1 METQRL
7 RGQSAAAGQ
16 DSQGDSQPPSGYWHL
31 TAGRASLLLER
42 RALAVNLLLLALLLA
57 ASAAYLMAGSIPV
70 SASELIR
77 ALAGDGEV
85 VTAFVIHDLRLPRL
99 VAAWLT
105 GAAFALA
112 GCLMQTLARNRLA
125 TPGIIGIDN
134 AATAFAVASVVGVG
148 SALAPPAMSLVGAIT
163 ATALIFALA
172 GSSGTQGYRFI
183 VVGLGIGAIAGAG
196 TQLILSWVAIDDA
209 NAAFPWTIGSLNARS
224 PDAFKLLC
232 AGLALGVFFAY
243 RLAKGL
249 NALRLSE
256 TVPTTLGFNIK
267 RLRAASLVLAVLLTG
282 LAVAVAG
289 LVGMVALL
297 GPEIARALC
306 RHRGLPILASAL
318 AGALLM
324 VLADLLGR
332 IMLAPLE
339 IPVGIVTAVVGS
351 PYLLWMLLNPN
362 FRSQP

>member
-1 METQRL
+1 MQIL
-7 RGQSAAAGQ
+7 PFQ
-16 DSQGDSQPPSGYWHL
+16 QPKQPLPLAGYWRL
-31 TAGRASLLLER
+31 KAFNQRITLLISQRATWVNMGLV
-42 RALAVNLLLLALLLA
+42 LAVLA
-57 ASAAYLMAGSIPV
+57 ASTMSLGMGSVQLSPAEV
-70 SASELIR
+70 WL
-77 ALAGDGEV
+77 ALAGEGPAMHQLV
-85 VTAFVIHDLRLPRL
+85 VKELRLMRVL
-99 VAAWLT
+99 AGIGT

-256 TVPTTLGFNIK
+256 TVPTALGFNIK

-289 LVGMVALL
+289 PVGMVALL

-324 VLADLLGR
+324 ALADLLGR

>member
-1 METQRL
+1 MQHTQSSSIPTSGTVTARAPTGTWLIRL
-7 RGQSAAAGQ
+7 PLNGSLLVDKRALFA
-16 DSQGDSQPPSGYWHL
+16 
-31 TAGRASLLLER
+31 ASLLT
-42 RALAVNLLLLALLLA
+42 LLLLISIVISLCLGATNYSPAEVLDALF
-57 ASAAYLMAGSIPV
+57 
-70 SASELIR
+70 
-77 ALAGDGEV
+77 GESNPM
-85 VTAFVIHDLRLPRL
+85 TAFILNELRLPRVIAGIL
-99 VAAWLT
+99 S
-105 GAAFALA
+105 GAGFALA

-256 TVPTTLGFNIK
+256 TVPTALGFNIK

-289 LVGMVALL
+289 PVGMVALL

>member
-1 METQRL
+1 MQIL
-7 RGQSAAAGQ
+7 PFQ
-16 DSQGDSQPPSGYWHL
+16 QPKQPLPLAGYWRL
-31 TAGRASLLLER
+31 KAFNQRITLLVSQRATWVNMGLV
-42 RALAVNLLLLALLLA
+42 LAVLA
-57 ASAAYLMAGSIPV
+57 ASTMSLGMGSVQLSPTEV
-70 SASELIR
+70 WL
-77 ALAGDGEV
+77 ALAGEGPAMHQLV
-85 VTAFVIHDLRLPRL
+85 VKELRLMRVL
-99 VAAWLT
+99 AGIGT

-172 GSSGTQGYRFI
+172 DSSGTQGYRFI

-256 TVPTTLGFNIK
+256 TVPTALGFNIK

-289 LVGMVALL
+289 PVGMVALL

>member
-1 METQRL
+1 MQIL
-7 RGQSAAAGQ
+7 PFQ
-16 DSQGDSQPPSGYWHL
+16 QPRQPLPLAGYWRL
-31 TAGRASLLLER
+31 KAFNQRITLLVSQRATWVNMGLV
-42 RALAVNLLLLALLLA
+42 LAVLA
-57 ASAAYLMAGSIPV
+57 ASTMSLGMGSVQLSPAEV
-70 SASELIR
+70 WL
-77 ALAGDGEV
+77 ALAGEGPAMHQLV
-85 VTAFVIHDLRLPRL
+85 VKELRLMRVL
-99 VAAWLT
+99 AGIGT

-289 LVGMVALL
+289 PVGMVALL

>member
-1 METQRL
+1 MQIL
-7 RGQSAAAGQ
+7 PFQ
-16 DSQGDSQPPSGYWHL
+16 QPKQPLPLAGYWRL
-31 TAGRASLLLER
+31 KAFNQRITLLVSQRATWVNMGLV
-42 RALAVNLLLLALLLA
+42 LAVLA
-57 ASAAYLMAGSIPV
+57 ASTMSLGMGSVQLSPTEV
-70 SASELIR
+70 WL
-77 ALAGDGEV
+77 ALAGEGPAMHQLV
-85 VTAFVIHDLRLPRL
+85 VKELRLMRVL
-99 VAAWLT
+99 AGIGT

-256 TVPTTLGFNIK
+256 TVPTALGFNIK

-289 LVGMVALL
+289 PVGMVALL

>member
-1 METQRL
+1 MQIL
-7 RGQSAAAGQ
+7 PFQ
-16 DSQGDSQPPSGYWHL
+16 QPKQPLPLAGYWRL
-31 TAGRASLLLER
+31 KAFNQRITLLVSQRATWVNMGLV
-42 RALAVNLLLLALLLA
+42 LAVLA
-57 ASAAYLMAGSIPV
+57 ASTMSLGMGSVQLSPTEV
-70 SASELIR
+70 WL
-77 ALAGDGEV
+77 ALAGEGPAMHQLV
-85 VTAFVIHDLRLPRL
+85 VKELRLMRVL
-99 VAAWLT
+99 AGIGT

-289 LVGMVALL
+289 PVGMVALL

>member
-1 METQRL
+1 MQIL
-7 RGQSAAAGQ
+7 PFQ
-16 DSQGDSQPPSGYWHL
+16 QPKQPLPLAGYWRL
-31 TAGRASLLLER
+31 KAFNQRITLLVSQRATWVNMGLV
-42 RALAVNLLLLALLLA
+42 LAVLA
-57 ASAAYLMAGSIPV
+57 ASTMSLGMGSVQLSPTEV
-70 SASELIR
+70 WL
-77 ALAGDGEV
+77 ALAGEGPAMHQLV
-85 VTAFVIHDLRLPRL
+85 VKELRLMRVL
-99 VAAWLT
+99 AGIGT

-256 TVPTTLGFNIK
+256 TVPTALGFNIK

-289 LVGMVALL
+289 PVGMVALL

-306 RHRGLPILASAL
+306 RHRGLPILTSAL

>member
-1 METQRL
+1 MQIL
-7 RGQSAAAGQ
+7 PFQ
-16 DSQGDSQPPSGYWHL
+16 QPRQPLPLAGYWRL
-31 TAGRASLLLER
+31 KAFNQRITLLVSQRATWVNMGLV
-42 RALAVNLLLLALLLA
+42 LAVLA
-57 ASAAYLMAGSIPV
+57 ASTMSLGMGSVQLSPTEV
-70 SASELIR
+70 WL
-77 ALAGDGEV
+77 ALAGEGPAMHQLV
-85 VTAFVIHDLRLPRL
+85 VKELRLMRVL
-99 VAAWLT
+99 AGIGT

-256 TVPTTLGFNIK
+256 TVPTALGFNIK

-289 LVGMVALL
+289 PVGMVALL

>member
-1 METQRL
+1 MQIL
-7 RGQSAAAGQ
+7 PFQ
-16 DSQGDSQPPSGYWHL
+16 QPKQPLPLAGYWRL
-31 TAGRASLLLER
+31 KAFNQRITLLVSQRATWVNMGLV
-42 RALAVNLLLLALLLA
+42 LAVLA
-57 ASAAYLMAGSIPV
+57 ASTMSLGMGSVQLSPTEV
-70 SASELIR
+70 WL
-77 ALAGDGEV
+77 ALAGEGPAMHQLV
-85 VTAFVIHDLRLPRL
+85 VKELRLMRVL
-99 VAAWLT
+99 AGIGT

-256 TVPTTLGFNIK
+256 TVPTALGFNIK

-289 LVGMVALL
+289 PVGMVALL

-306 RHRGLPILASAL
+306 RHHGLPILASAL

>member
-1 METQRL
+1 MQIL
-7 RGQSAAAGQ
+7 PFQ
-16 DSQGDSQPPSGYWHL
+16 QPRQPLPLAGYWRL
-31 TAGRASLLLER
+31 KAFNQRITLLVSQRATWVNMGLV
-42 RALAVNLLLLALLLA
+42 LAVLA
-57 ASAAYLMAGSIPV
+57 ASTMSLGMGSVQLSPTEV
-70 SASELIR
+70 WL
-77 ALAGDGEV
+77 ALAGEGPAMHQLV
-85 VTAFVIHDLRLPRL
+85 VKELRLMRVL
-99 VAAWLT
+99 AGIGT

-224 PDAFKLLC
+224 PVAFKLLC

-256 TVPTTLGFNIK
+256 AVPTTLGFNIK

-289 LVGMVALL
+289 PVGMVALL

-306 RHRGLPILASAL
+306 RHRGIPILASAL

>member
-1 METQRL
+1 M
-7 RGQSAAAGQ
+7 
-16 DSQGDSQPPSGYWHL
+16 PPSTSQKTKGSLPLPGFWVINAFQHKISFPVSQ
-31 TAGRASLLLER
+31 RATW
-42 RALAVNLLLLALLLA
+42 VNVCLLLALLIACTFSLSLGSVQLSATEVWLA
-57 ASAAYLMAGSIPV
+57 LLGKGSAMHQLVVKELRLMRV
-70 SASELIR
+70 
-77 ALAGDGEV
+77 LAGV
-85 VTAFVIHDLRLPRL
+85 C
-99 VAAWLT
+99 T

-256 TVPTTLGFNIK
+256 TVPTALGFNIK

-289 LVGMVALL
+289 PVGMVALL

>member
-1 METQRL
+1 MQIL
-7 RGQSAAAGQ
+7 PFQHNK
-16 DSQGDSQPPSGYWHL
+16 QPLPLAGYWQFNALNQRMSLLVSQRATWVNLGLILAVL
-31 TAGRASLLLER
+31 TASTVSLGMGSVQLSPTE
-42 RALAVNLLLLALLLA
+42 VWLALVGKG
-57 ASAAYLMAGSIPV
+57 SAMHQL
-70 SASELIR
+70 
-77 ALAGDGEV
+77 V
-85 VTAFVIHDLRLPRL
+85 VKDLRLMRVL
-99 VAAWLT
+99 AGIGT
-105 GAAFALA
+105 GAAFAVA

-134 AATAFAVASVVGVG
+134 AATAFAVASVVGMG

-232 AGLALGVFFAY
+232 IGLGIGLFCAY
-243 RLAKGL
+243 RLTKGL

-256 TVPTTLGFNIK
+256 TVPTALGINTK
-267 RLRAASLVLAVLLTG
+267 RLRAASLVVAVLLTG

-289 LVGMVALL
+289 PVGMVALL

-306 RHRGLPILASAL
+306 RHRGIPILASAL

-332 IMLAPLE
+332 LMLAPLE